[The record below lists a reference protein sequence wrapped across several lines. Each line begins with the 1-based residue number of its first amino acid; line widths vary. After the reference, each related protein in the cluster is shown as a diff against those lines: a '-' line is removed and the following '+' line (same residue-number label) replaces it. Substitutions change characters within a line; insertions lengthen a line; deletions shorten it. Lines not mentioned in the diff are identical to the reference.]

1 MNEKKGFLLQTPKQM
16 NMGAIV
22 SGVGFVLYL
31 VISALGQ
38 TLAADAVAVL
48 FGIVALYVLAS
59 VAAGRR
65 KDKEAVSYSL
75 LWGQGAVTL
84 LLVGCAVL
92 AIRQRLGL

>member
-38 TLAADAVAVL
+38 TLAADAVAVI

>member
-1 MNEKKGFLLQTPKQM
+1 MNK
-16 NMGAIV
+16 GAIV

-31 VISALGQ
+31 VVSALGQ
-38 TLAADAVAVL
+38 TLAADVIAVA
-48 FGIVALYVLAS
+48 FGIVAVYVLAS
-59 VAAGRR
+59 VAMGRR

-84 LLVGCAVL
+84 LLASCAVL